1 MKKIGKGLLTVM
13 LVGSILCS
21 SNTLL
26 FATENSEIKNSEM
39 ENSNVAAE
47 VEEIG
52 DDVIIT
58 SEDKPYLALGADLSA
73 EQQHTVLS
81 LMGINVADLEKY
93 DVVYVNN
100 KEEHQYLDAYIS
112 SSAIGTRALSSVVIT
127 KTNKGDGLR
136 ISAYNINYC
145 TIGMYK
151 NALTTA
157 GISDA
162 NIIVA
167 GPFELSGTCALVGI
181 LKAYEELTGETLNE
195 DIVDAAMDEL
205 VTTGLLNESIDA
217 DPEVVEALIADL
229 KEQIAKGA
237 LQSEESMRSAIEK
250 TAKEYGVSLT
260 EEEKERL
267 IRLLDKLKGLDLD
280 WKSIADQAAN
290 WAENIGNKA
299 QESGFWDKLAAIFR
313 KLMDAIKAIFGQ

>member
-1 MKKIGKGLLTVM
+1 MKKIVKGLLTVM
-13 LVGSILCS
+13 LAGGIVCS

-26 FATENSEIKNSEM
+26 SATQNSEM
-39 ENSNVAAE
+39 INSNVASE

-58 SEDKPYLALGADLSA
+58 SEDTPYLALGADLSA

-81 LMGINVADLEKY
+81 LMGINVADLGQY

-112 SSAIGTRALSSVVIT
+112 STAIGTRSLSSVVIT
-127 KTNKGDGLR
+127 KTNKGDGLK

-181 LKAYEELTGETLNE
+181 LKAYEEMTGETLNE

-229 KEQIAKGA
+229 KEQIANGA
-237 LQSEESMRSAIEK
+237 LQSEKSMRSAIEK

-267 IRLLDKLKGLDLD
+267 VRLLDKLKDLDLD
-280 WKSIADQAAN
+280 WESIADQAEN
-290 WAENIGNKA
+290 WAESIGNKA
-299 QESGFWDKLAAIFR
+299 KESGFLDKLAAIFR
-313 KLMDAIKAIFGQ
+313 EIIDAIKAIFGR

>member
-1 MKKIGKGLLTVM
+1 M
-13 LVGSILCS
+13 LVGSIFCS
-21 SNTLL
+21 SNM
-26 FATENSEIKNSEM
+26 FVSAMENSEMKNSEM
-39 ENSNVAAE
+39 ENSNVVAE

-112 SSAIGTRALSSVVIT
+112 SSTIGTRSLSSVVIT
-127 KTNKGDGLR
+127 KTNKGDGLK

-151 NALTTA
+151 NALATA

-181 LKAYEELTGETLNE
+181 LKAYEAMTGETLNE

-229 KEQIAKGA
+229 KKQIANGA
-237 LQSEESMRSAIEK
+237 LQSEESIRSAIEK

>member
-1 MKKIGKGLLTVM
+1 MKKIVKGLLTVM
-13 LVGSILCS
+13 LAGGIVCS

-26 FATENSEIKNSEM
+26 SATQNSEM
-39 ENSNVAAE
+39 INSNVASE

-81 LMGINVADLEKY
+81 LMGINVADLGQY

-112 SSAIGTRALSSVVIT
+112 SSAIGTRSLSSVVIT
-127 KTNKGDGLR
+127 KTNKGDGLK

-181 LKAYEELTGETLNE
+181 LKAYEEMTGETLNE

-229 KEQIAKGA
+229 KEQIANGA

-250 TAKEYGVSLT
+250 TAKEYGVSLS

-267 IRLLDKLKGLDLD
+267 VRLLDKLKGLDLD
-280 WKSIADQAAN
+280 WESIAEQAEN
-290 WAENIGNKA
+290 WAESIGNKA
-299 QESGFWDKLAAIFR
+299 KESGFFDKLAAIFR
-313 KLMDAIKAIFGQ
+313 EIIEAVKSIFGW